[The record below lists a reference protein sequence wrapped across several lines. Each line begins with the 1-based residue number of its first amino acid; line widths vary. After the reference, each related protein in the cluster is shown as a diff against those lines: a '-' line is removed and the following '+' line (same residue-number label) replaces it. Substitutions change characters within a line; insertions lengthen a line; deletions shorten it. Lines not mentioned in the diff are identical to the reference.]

1 MNDLDR
7 VCVGVKNIDNILMSL
22 QTILFLN
29 MGLSVEEANQSSS
42 SPLQIIE
49 SFLDA
54 LTNADKDGRVLVNKQ
69 GEERFVH
76 YLNYITRGLH

>member
-7 VCVGVKNIDNILMSL
+7 VRVGVKNIDNILMSL

-29 MGLSVEEANQSSS
+29 MGFSAEEANQSSS

-76 YLNYITRGLH
+76 YLNYITCGLH